1 MHDAIALANL
11 IYALPSNTTKAI
23 EKSFAEYQKER
34 IPHVM
39 ESFKNSQDLAL
50 FMNRGFAGTLAMW
63 IMKKMPDWFWAIALR
78 RMCRSRP
85 QVGFLPLIANKGS
98 IPAEPS
104 PSAEKARAVYVK
116 RLAAKAAAAAKE
128 EPSAV

>member
-11 IYALPSNTTKAI
+11 IYALPANTTKAI

-50 FMNRGFAGTLAMW
+50 FMNRGLAGSMAMFV
-63 IMKKMPDWFWAIALR
+63 MKNMPDWLWNIAV
-78 RMCRSRP
+78 CCP
-85 QVGFLPLIANKGS
+85 
-98 IPAEPS
+98 
-104 PSAEKARAVYVK
+104 
-116 RLAAKAAAAAKE
+116 
-128 EPSAV
+128 